1 METKFFHHALR
12 VLENQCIGCTH
23 CMKVCPTGAI
33 RVIEGLARINDNRC
47 VDCGMCLRSCPV
59 KAIIVEQD
67 DFSRIFKY
75 KHRVALIPAVLI
87 GQFPEEVPTPLITSI
102 LFELGFN
109 KVVEVETGVGL
120 LKEAMEQYLADDTH
134 PRPLISSFCPAI
146 VRLIQVRFPA
156 LVDNIMLLKPP
167 LDITALAIREELHKT
182 GATDDEIGIFYVT
195 PCAAKIAAIKSPVG
209 EKESPV
215 TGVIN
220 MDTMY
225 NKIYRVIKAGKEDHC
240 VVPEN
245 EPLEKFAI
253 RWTLTHGE
261 ANNFE
266 GRCLA
271 IDEIHNVIDFLEK
284 IENEDI
290 TNIDFLE
297 LRACDQSCAGGVLVQ
312 GNRFL
317 VRERLRKRA
326 RKESRKNNSGF
337 SPLITANESFLREH
351 LGLEKLEPRPLV
363 HLTGEPA
370 DALKKMEISKM
381 ALKCLPH
388 LDCGACG
395 TPSCEFLANDIAM
408 GIGSIRQCFY
418 ISRLLE
424 KQQVLNPDEAF
435 HTLCH
440 IWGENKIRE
449 ERWNANFHHL
459 NELIEKEHKLNKSND
474 DESKRIG

>member
-1 METKFFHHALR
+1 
-12 VLENQCIGCTH
+12 
-23 CMKVCPTGAI
+23 MKVCPTGAI

-109 KVVEVETGVGL
+109 KVVEVETGVSL
-120 LKEAMEQYLADDTH
+120 LKEAMEKYLADDTH

-271 IDEIHNVIDFLEK
+271 IDEIHNVIDF
-284 IENEDI
+284 
-290 TNIDFLE
+290 
-297 LRACDQSCAGGVLVQ
+297 
-312 GNRFL
+312 
-317 VRERLRKRA
+317 
-326 RKESRKNNSGF
+326 
-337 SPLITANESFLREH
+337 
-351 LGLEKLEPRPLV
+351 
-363 HLTGEPA
+363 
-370 DALKKMEISKM
+370 
-381 ALKCLPH
+381 
-388 LDCGACG
+388 
-395 TPSCEFLANDIAM
+395 
-408 GIGSIRQCFY
+408 
-418 ISRLLE
+418 
-424 KQQVLNPDEAF
+424 
-435 HTLCH
+435 
-440 IWGENKIRE
+440 
-449 ERWNANFHHL
+449 
-459 NELIEKEHKLNKSND
+459 
-474 DESKRIG
+474 

>member
-1 METKFFHHALR
+1 METKYFHHALR
-12 VLENQCIGCTH
+12 VVENQCIGCTH

-33 RVIEGLARINDNRC
+33 RVIDGLARIDDNRC
-47 VDCGMCLRSCPV
+47 VDCGMCLRSCPL

-87 GQFPEEVPTPLITSI
+87 GQFPEEAPTPLITSI
-102 LFELGFN
+102 LYELGFN
-109 KVVEVETGVGL
+109 KVVEVETGVSL
-120 LKEAMEQYLADDTH
+120 LKQAMEEYMSQKTH
-134 PRPLISSFCPAI
+134 PHPLISSFCPAI

-156 LVDNIMLLKPP
+156 LVEHIMLLKPP
-167 LDITALAIREELHKT
+167 LDITALAIRQELYKS
-182 GATDDEIGIFYVT
+182 GALDDEIGIFYVT

-209 EKESPV
+209 DKESPV

-245 EPLEKFAI
+245 QPLEKMAI

-271 IDEIHNVIDFLEK
+271 IDEIHNVINFLEK

-317 VRERLRKRA
+317 VRERLKNRA
-326 RKESRKNNSGF
+326 RNEARKNNTGMA
-337 SPLITANESFLREH
+337 PLIADNQEYLMKH
-351 LGLEKLEPRPLV
+351 IGLEELQARPLI

-370 DALKKMEISKM
+370 DALRKMDLARR

-408 GIGSIRQCFY
+408 GKASIKQCFY

-424 KQQVLNPDEAF
+424 KQGVLDPDEAF
-435 HTLCH
+435 TTLCH
-440 IWGENKIRE
+440 IWGKDKIRE
-449 ERWNANFHHL
+449 ERWNTHFQYL
-459 NELIEKEHKLNKSND
+459 NELLDKENNPDK
-474 DESKRIG
+474 

>member
-1 METKFFHHALR
+1 MEHKFFHHALR

-33 RVIEGLARINDNRC
+33 RVIGGLARIDDNRC

-67 DFSRIFKY
+67 DFTRIFKY

-87 GQFPEEVPTPLITSI
+87 GQFPEEVPTPLIHSI
-102 LFELGFN
+102 LYELGFN
-109 KVVEVETGVGL
+109 KVVEVETGVSL
-120 LKEAMEQYLADDTH
+120 LREVIQEKLKDPSV

-146 VRLIQVRFPA
+146 VRLIQVRFPS
-156 LVDNIMLLKPP
+156 LVEHIMLLKPP
-167 LDITALAIREELHKT
+167 LDITALAIRQELYKT

-225 NKIYRVIKAGKEDHC
+225 NKIYRVIKAGKENHC
-240 VVPEN
+240 VIPEN

-253 RWTLTHGE
+253 RWSLTHGE
-261 ANNFE
+261 AHNFE

-290 TNIDFLE
+290 TDIDFLE

-326 RKESRKNNSGF
+326 RQESRRNSH
-337 SPLITANESFLREH
+337 SPVRLIADNQAYLREH
-351 LGLEKLEPRPLV
+351 IGLEKLEPRPLV
-363 HLTGEPA
+363 HLTGSPA
-370 DALKKMEISKM
+370 DALKKMEIARM

-408 GIGSIRQCFY
+408 GKASIQQCFY

-424 KQQVLNPDEAF
+424 KQQVLDPDEAF
-435 HTLCH
+435 ATLCR
-440 IWGENKIRE
+440 IWGDDKIRE
-449 ERWNANFHHL
+449 ERWNDNFRYL
-459 NELIEKEHKLNKSND
+459 NELINNEKNKPNTQD
-474 DESKRIG
+474 HES